1 LNPFPQIG
9 QKDVEAYQK
18 RCADRDRASFCYR
31 GKELQIQRQEAGK
44 QREEEY
50 ERAQEKHQLEGD
62 ARGDVEKYIQDCKG
76 RRRLS
81 LAFRAKEQ
89 RQHLQWLKEK
99 SELESQERRQRSR
112 AAAIDMRYVELAKQ
126 KERARDALNALRH
139 TGAFLVNPFASLLE
153 K

>member
-1 LNPFPQIG
+1 M
-9 QKDVEAYQK
+9 EAYK
-18 RCADRDRASFCYR
+18 KKCSERDRASFCYR
-31 GKELQIQRQEAGK
+31 GRELQLQRQEAEIRK
-44 QREEEY
+44 EEEF
-50 ERAQEKHQLEGD
+50 EREQEQHQLEGY
-62 ARGDVEKYIQDCKG
+62 ARGDVEEYIKDCKS

-89 RQHLQWLKEK
+89 RQHLQWLKEQAQ
-99 SELESQERRQRSR
+99 LESQERRQRSR
-112 AAAIDMRYVELAKQ
+112 AAALDRRYVELAKQ

>member
-1 LNPFPQIG
+1 MNLNVQTG

-18 RCADRDRASFCYR
+18 KCADRDRASFCYR
-31 GKELQIQRQEAGK
+31 GKELQIQRQQAENK
-44 QREEEY
+44 REQEY
-50 ERAQEKHQLEGD
+50 ELEKQQHQLEGE
-62 ARGDVEKYIQDCKG
+62 ARGDVEKYIQACKS

-99 SELESQERRQRSR
+99 SELENEERRQRSR
-112 AAAIDMRYVELAKQ
+112 AAALDRRYVELAKQ